1 MMSKDHIYG
10 WDATQSVWF
19 PNAVRAK
26 NFIITG
32 TNNSNYTRFWSSDT
46 ANNMYASINGKIPLV
61 ITDGEVKSGK
71 SYAGTINLGSN
82 TVKWNNVYANRY
94 HGALSGNASTA
105 TKLATARNL
114 QI

>member
-1 MMSKDHIYG
+1 MSKDHIYG

-82 TVKWNNVYANRY
+82 AVKWNNVYANTY